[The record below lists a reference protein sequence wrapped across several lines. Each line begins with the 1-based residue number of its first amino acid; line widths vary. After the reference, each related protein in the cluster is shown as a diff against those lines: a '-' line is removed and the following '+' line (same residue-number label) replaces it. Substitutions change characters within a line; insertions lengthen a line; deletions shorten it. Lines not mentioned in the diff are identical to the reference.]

1 MSNESQVVDL
11 RDSPRKRKKE
21 AGLQCV
27 VVAVV
32 VVSVVLVIS
41 KLKRL

>member
-11 RDSPRKRKKE
+11 RDE
-21 AGLQCV
+21 AGRQMMREEEGLLCV
-27 VVAVV
+27 LLFLLF
-32 VVSVVLVIS
+32 LVIS